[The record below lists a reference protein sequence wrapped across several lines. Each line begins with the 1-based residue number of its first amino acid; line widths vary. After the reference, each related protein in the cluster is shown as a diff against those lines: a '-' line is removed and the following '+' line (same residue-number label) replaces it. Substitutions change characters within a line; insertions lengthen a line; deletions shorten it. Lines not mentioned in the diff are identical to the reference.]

1 MAKFSL
7 DALKKI
13 KEANENKKVSL
24 NPKAYSYIIFGVP
37 SSGKTELSSAMF
49 AGEHIMISAEL
60 GGKTAMYANS
70 IPVGD
75 YKTLKQLCKD
85 LCNEEVKKEIG
96 DVIIV
101 DTVTKVSEYI
111 QNYILDRHGKEFMG
125 DVRAHGGAYQLI
137 DKYFN
142 QCFDGLKEMGY
153 TIVWITHA
161 EQQVTKTQEGEEIPY
176 WNLNGNRRILELIK
190 KEVDNCFFINR
201 IPQAD
206 GSVRRVLVTD
216 ATANNFGKN
225 KVNSSRGEM
234 DLYIELDKDPKKSA
248 QLVVDNMRK
257 ALEGRGKENTT
268 EEKGKVTVYEYR
280 DEVKPIEEL
289 KDEVIKLGGEL
300 SGVGLRD
307 EAIEIMNRLLSVDF
321 NGNQRTLD
329 DITQEGHETLEIM
342 ISEMKE
348 LLENNK

>member
-1 MAKFSL
+1 MAKFTL
-7 DALKKI
+7 DMLKQMKD
-13 KEANENKKVSL
+13 ENANKKVSL

-49 AGEHIMISAEL
+49 EGEHIMISAEL
-60 GGKTAMYANS
+60 GGKTARCANS

-75 YKTLKQLCKD
+75 YKSLKNLCKTLKD
-85 LCNEEVKKEIG
+85 EEAKKALG

-101 DTVTKVSEYI
+101 DTVTKVSEYVT
-111 QNYILDRHGKEFMG
+111 NYILDKHGKEFMG
-125 DVRAHGGAYQLI
+125 DVRSHGGAYQLI

-142 QCFDGLKEMGY
+142 ECFDGLKEMGY

-161 EQQVTKTQEGEEIPY
+161 EQQVVKTQEGEEIPY
-176 WNLNGNRRILELIK
+176 WNLNGNKRILELIK

-201 IPQAD
+201 IPQSD
-206 GSVRRVLVTD
+206 GSVKRVLVTD

-225 KVNSSRGEM
+225 KVNSVDGEM
-234 DLYIELDKDPKKSA
+234 DLYKELDKDPRKSA
-248 QLVVDNMRK
+248 KSVIDNMRK
-257 ALEGRGKENTT
+257 ALEGRGNVT

-280 DEVKPIEEL
+280 DEVKPIEDL
-289 KDEVIKLGGEL
+289 KAEVVKLGGEL
-300 SGVGLRD
+300 SGIGLRD

-342 ISEMKE
+342 IEEMKE